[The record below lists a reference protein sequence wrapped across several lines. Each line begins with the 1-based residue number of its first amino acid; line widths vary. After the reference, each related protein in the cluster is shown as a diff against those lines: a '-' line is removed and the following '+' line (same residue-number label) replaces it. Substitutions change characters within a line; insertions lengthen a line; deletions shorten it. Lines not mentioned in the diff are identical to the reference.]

1 MLVRPKP
8 RFGIGPLQGDA
19 SAQDPAEET
28 EAPRLRS
35 APAASADAARA
46 NGVFR
51 RHYRRPFEALLQ
63 DGAGT
68 HWTGATNGELPW
80 ESEESHPT
88 FQYALLSAG
97 VYRIDGVGNND
108 AGCARDSGR
117 LAPGLDSCSMSAL
130 IRERPTRSSRRA
142 FGCDSQMPAK
152 PRVRPLHSK

>member
-1 MLVRPKP
+1 VLVRPKP

-88 FQYALLSAG
+88 FPYALLSAG
-97 VYRIDGVGNND
+97 VHRIDGVTG
-108 AGCARDSGR
+108 GGQQRCWLCPG
-117 LAPGLDSCSMSAL
+117 LWAPG
-130 IRERPTRSSRRA
+130 TW
-142 FGCDSQMPAK
+142 
-152 PRVRPLHSK
+152 PRLVLNVGPYP